1 MKRWLIPA
9 ALVGLFLVWAVS
21 AWAGVGKLDLTWTDN
36 ATNEDGFAVEKH
48 AGACAPGVAF
58 AEVARTAPNELTYS
72 DPTLAAGSTWCY
84 RVRAFNAAG
93 FSAFSNE
100 AAGTTV
106 SVPGGPTGLTIQ

>member
-9 ALVGLFLVWAVS
+9 GAGLFLAWSVWS
-21 AWAGVGKLDLTWTDN
+21 AWAGVGKLDLIWTDN

-48 AGACAPGVAF
+48 AGACTPAVVF
-58 AEVARTAPNELTYS
+58 AEISRTAANVLTYA
-72 DPTLAAGSTWCY
+72 DTNLPAGSTWCY